1 MDCPSSIFIYIDLVF
16 NLQNGI
22 TSSSQ
27 SIVESDEDSAEQAF
41 SAACKVVC
49 EWANKLLG
57 RCFETLLGLAKFLV
71 NGSYVSTKSMSAFIV
86 MSASQ
91 DCLTNIK
98 QKYSLIFFI
107 IMSFLFYPE
116 IKSAKRVPSSHNC

>member
-1 MDCPSSIFIYIDLVF
+1 MDLISPRQHYDLHSHIIFI
-16 NLQNGI
+16 LQNGI
-22 TSSSQ
+22 STNSQ
-27 SIVESDEDSAEQAF
+27 SSVSDSDEDSAEQAF

-91 DCLTNIK
+91 ECLTNIK
-98 QKYSLIFFI
+98 QRYNSNLLCLIFI
-107 IMSFLFYPE
+107 HVTK
-116 IKSAKRVPSSHNC
+116 IKCLPV